1 MNTIF
6 MNSKNSKLSD
16 RHRLLVN
23 LTNKI
28 NLTRSCKYATLSNP
42 SLQYTWK
49 NIKKSYKNNKFKIS
63 SPTWNEEF
71 ELLDGS
77 YSISEIQDY
86 FEYILKEHLEKI
98 NDNNISIEIYLNE
111 IGNKMTFKIKQDII
125 LNF

>member
-42 SLQYTWK
+42 S
-49 NIKKSYKNNKFKIS
+49 
-63 SPTWNEEF
+63 
-71 ELLDGS
+71 
-77 YSISEIQDY
+77 
-86 FEYILKEHLEKI
+86 
-98 NDNNISIEIYLNE
+98 
-111 IGNKMTFKIKQDII
+111 
-125 LNF
+125 